1 MSNSYILHDDNGD
14 YFALL
19 PNHQYKKIPY
29 INWVEDVDWSIAYYK
44 VYKSLLDEK
53 ISDLDLF
60 NWPIEKILEIAADI
74 RL

>member
-60 NWPIEKILEIAADI
+60 NWPIEKILEVAADI